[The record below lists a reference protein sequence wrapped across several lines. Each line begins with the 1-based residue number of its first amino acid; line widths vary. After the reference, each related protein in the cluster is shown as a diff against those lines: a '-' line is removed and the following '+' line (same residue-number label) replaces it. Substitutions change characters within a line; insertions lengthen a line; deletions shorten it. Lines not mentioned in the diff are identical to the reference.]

1 MSVTDTE
8 TTLRDYLNA
17 LLGGGDFAA
26 FFSED
31 VLWTTMETGE
41 EIRGRDA
48 VRDNIVALHSHW
60 FEAAP
65 ELRNLVVADGIASLE
80 VDFVGKHVAELAG
93 VPATGAEVRVPYAM
107 FYDIEGGSI
116 TALRAYFPIT
126 VLVQKLQEAAPR
138 ATPR

>member
-8 TTLRDYLNA
+8 STMRDYTEA

-31 VLWTTMETGE
+31 VRWTTMETGE
-41 EIRGRDA
+41 EVTGREA
-48 VRDNIVALHSHW
+48 VRDYIVALHTQL

-65 ELRNLVVADGIASLE
+65 EVRGLVVADGVVGLE
-80 VDFVGKHVAELAG
+80 ADFVGTHTAEFAG
-93 VPATGAEVRVPYAM
+93 VPPTGAQVRIPYAV
-107 FYDIEGGSI
+107 FYDVSGGRI

-126 VLVQKLQEAAPR
+126 VLLQRLQAA
-138 ATPR
+138 ASG

>member
-8 TTLRDYLNA
+8 STMRDYLNA

-26 FFSED
+26 FFSD
-31 VLWTTMETGE
+31 DILWTTMETGD

-48 VRDNIVALHSHW
+48 VRDYIVALHSEL

-65 ELRNLVVADGIASLE
+65 EVRSLAVADGIASLE
-80 VDFVGKHVAELAG
+80 ADFVGTHVAELAG
-93 VPATGAEVRVPYAM
+93 VPATGAQVRMPYAM
-107 FYDIEGGSI
+107 FYDVEGGSI

-126 VLVQKLQEAAPR
+126 VLVQKLQDAAP
-138 ATPR
+138 

>member
-8 TTLRDYLNA
+8 STLRNYLDV

-31 VLWTTMETGE
+31 VLWTTMETGD

-48 VRDNIVALHSHW
+48 VRDHIVALHTEL
-60 FEAAP
+60 FEAQP
-65 ELRNLVVADGIASLE
+65 ELRNLSVTDGAASVE
-80 VDFVGKHVAELAG
+80 ADFVGRHIGELAG
-93 VPATGAEVRVPYAM
+93 IPPTGAEVRLPYAV

-126 VLVQKLQEAAPR
+126 VLVKTLLEAA
-138 ATPR
+138 T